1 MNERI
6 ELLPGVYLRV
16 VNADKFKTACFSI
29 NFLQP
34 LTRQTAPRN
43 ALLPSVLLRGT
54 RRYPGIRQISEHLDD
69 LYGASFGTLV
79 RKKGDIV
86 TWGFFADFIEDQFT
100 PDGSRIFGAMA
111 DFLRQILFD
120 PCLDE
125 NGCFRADFVDG
136 EKQNL
141 INAIES
147 RINDKRSYAVT
158 QMLAAMC
165 EDEPYG
171 VPRLGDVETT
181 AAVTPDDLMAF
192 YRESLQSAPVEIF
205 YMGRADGN
213 TVASYMRNALS
224 DLRSRCV
231 SPVGYRPMSGVPAVR
246 YLDEALDVTQGKL
259 CIGLRTNCNGADP
272 AAFSA
277 LQMLNTIFG
286 SGINSKLFLHVR
298 EELSLCYYASSSI
311 ERFKGIM
318 LISSGIDFDQY
329 ETARDE
335 ILGQLDACRRG
346 EITYEELETARKY
359 LLSGYKAS
367 LDAPGRIDDFYLG
380 QTLCDDTTTI
390 EQRMQ
395 LLQDVTMQDV
405 IAAANRI
412 ALDTV
417 YFLKG
422 AEHE

>member
-1 MNERI
+1 MNERT

-16 VNADKFKTACFSI
+16 VNADKFKTACFSV

-34 LTRQTAPRN
+34 LTRQVAPLN

-86 TWGFFADFIEDQFT
+86 TWGFYADFIEDRFT
-100 PDGSRIFGAMA
+100 PDGSHIFAAMA
-111 DFLRQILFD
+111 DFLRQILFE
-120 PCLDE
+120 PLLDDK
-125 NGCFRADFVDG
+125 GGFRADFVEG

-147 RINDKRSYAVT
+147 RINDKRTYAVT

-165 EDEPYG
+165 ADEPYG
-171 VPRLGDVETT
+171 VPRLGDAETA
-181 AAVTPDDLMAF
+181 AAVTPEDLMAY
-192 YRESLQSAPVEIF
+192 YREVLRSAPVEVF
-205 YMGRADGN
+205 YMGRADAD
-213 TVASYMRNALS
+213 TVASYLRNAL
-224 DLRSRCV
+224 LPLGSRCV
-231 SPVGYRPMSGVPAVR
+231 SPVGYTPMAGKPDVR
-246 YLDEALDVTQGKL
+246 YIDEALDVTQGKL
-259 CIGLRTNCNGADP
+259 CIGLRTNCLGADP
-272 AAFSA
+272 KAFSA
-277 LQMLNTIFG
+277 LQMLNTVYG

-318 LISSGIDFDQY
+318 LISSGIEFDQY

-335 ILGQLDACRRG
+335 ILGQLEACKRG

-359 LLSGYKAS
+359 LLSGYKAA

-380 QTLCDDTTTI
+380 QTLSGDETTI

-395 LLQDVTMQDV
+395 LLQEVTMADI

-412 ALDTV
+412 ETDTV

-422 AEHE
+422 AQA